1 MIIEIWSMKKKEF
14 ELFWV
19 ISWVLD
25 GGPIEILRKFIGCKS
40 INNEGC

>member
-1 MIIEIWSMKKKEF
+1 MKKQGV
-14 ELFWV
+14 LIVWV